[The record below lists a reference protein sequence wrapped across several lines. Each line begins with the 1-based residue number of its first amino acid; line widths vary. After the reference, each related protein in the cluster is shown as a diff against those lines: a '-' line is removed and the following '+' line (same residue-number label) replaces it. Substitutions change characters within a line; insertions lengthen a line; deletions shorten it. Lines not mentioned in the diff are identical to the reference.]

1 MYLRAVVLFLL
12 TWIAAA
18 AYQHQKPPKSAK
30 ASVIFPVSGN
40 VYPKGYYHVAINVG
54 QPPKPYFFDI
64 DTGSDLTWLQCD
76 APCVKCTPAPH
87 SLYKPKGNLVTCQDP
102 LCVSLHG
109 PGISNCRAPQ
119 EQCDYQVDYAD
130 HGSSLGVLVKDS
142 FPLKFTNGSVV
153 TPQLAFGCGYN
164 QQVPGSAHL
173 PYVDGV
179 LGLGIGK
186 PSILAQLRDM
196 GLTKNVVGHCLSGKG
211 GGFLFFGDD
220 FLPKSGIVWK
230 PVLSQSKHYS
240 LGPADLQFG
249 GQATNVKGLQI
260 VFDSGS
266 TYTYF
271 SSQAYKGLV
280 SVIKGDLN
288 GKQLK
293 DALEDKS
300 LPLCWKGAKP
310 FKSIR
315 DVINYFKPL
324 VLNFTNT
331 TNIQLQL
338 RPESYLIVTEHGNV
352 CLGILDGG
360 EVGLGNINV
369 IGDISLQDKLV
380 IYDNERQQRLEHNLQ
395 EAVPLPGACHHKGG
409 ERERR
414 NCRSPKSNSKRCR
427 VVSGEMAEVVSLMDI
442 DDDNDNS
449 HSLKLNSKG
458 KNVVVSAAPS
468 DSKATP
474 WVEKYRPQSL
484 DDVAAHRDIVETID
498 RLASGNRLPHLLL
511 YGPPGT
517 GKTSTVLALARKL
530 YGNQLPNMV
539 LELNASDDR
548 GIDVVRQQIQDFAST
563 QSISFGA
570 KSAVKLVLLDEADAM
585 TKDAQFALR
594 RVIEK
599 YTKSTRF
606 ALICNN
612 VNKIIPALQSRCTR
626 FRFAPLD
633 AVHVT
638 ERLKHVINAEE
649 LDVPENGLKALVR
662 LSNGDMRKAL
672 NILQSTHMA
681 SQQISEEAVYLCTGN
696 PLPKDIEQISYWL
709 LNEPFTTSC
718 KRISEIKTRK
728 GLALVDIVREVTMFV
743 FKIKMP
749 PDVRIHLINEM
760 AEIEYRLSL
769 ACNDKL
775 QLGSLVAAFTRA
787 RASLVAAAK

>member
-1 MYLRAVVLFLL
+1 
-12 TWIAAA
+12 
-18 AYQHQKPPKSAK
+18 
-30 ASVIFPVSGN
+30 
-40 VYPKGYYHVAINVG
+40 
-54 QPPKPYFFDI
+54 
-64 DTGSDLTWLQCD
+64 
-76 APCVKCTPAPH
+76 
-87 SLYKPKGNLVTCQDP
+87 
-102 LCVSLHG
+102 
-109 PGISNCRAPQ
+109 
-119 EQCDYQVDYAD
+119 
-130 HGSSLGVLVKDS
+130 
-142 FPLKFTNGSVV
+142 
-153 TPQLAFGCGYN
+153 
-164 QQVPGSAHL
+164 
-173 PYVDGV
+173 
-179 LGLGIGK
+179 
-186 PSILAQLRDM
+186 
-196 GLTKNVVGHCLSGKG
+196 
-211 GGFLFFGDD
+211 
-220 FLPKSGIVWK
+220 
-230 PVLSQSKHYS
+230 
-240 LGPADLQFG
+240 
-249 GQATNVKGLQI
+249 
-260 VFDSGS
+260 
-266 TYTYF
+266 
-271 SSQAYKGLV
+271 
-280 SVIKGDLN
+280 
-288 GKQLK
+288 
-293 DALEDKS
+293 
-300 LPLCWKGAKP
+300 
-310 FKSIR
+310 
-315 DVINYFKPL
+315 
-324 VLNFTNT
+324 
-331 TNIQLQL
+331 
-338 RPESYLIVTEHGNV
+338 
-352 CLGILDGG
+352 
-360 EVGLGNINV
+360 
-369 IGDISLQDKLV
+369 
-380 IYDNERQQRLEHNLQ
+380 
-395 EAVPLPGACHHKGG
+395 
-409 ERERR
+409 
-414 NCRSPKSNSKRCR
+414 
-427 VVSGEMAEVVSLMDI
+427 MAEVVSLMDI
-442 DDDNDNS
+442 DDDNDNDNS

-458 KNVVVSAAPS
+458 KNVVVSAAPP

-474 WVEKYRPQSL
+474 WVEKYRPHSL
-484 DDVAAHRDIVETID
+484 ADVAAHRDIVETID

-530 YGNQLPNMV
+530 YGTQLPNMV

-749 PDVRIHLINEM
+749 SDVRIQLINEM

-775 QLGSLVAAFTRA
+775 QLGSLVAAFTQT